1 MVNQLV
7 GKAEAMIRANH
18 FAGED
23 IQDTVRHLKE
33 GYAQLRD
40 LAALRKLRLSDAV
53 ESQQFFFRLNDTADW
68 IKVRGRETRVEI
80 LVYFYG
86 SKYAL
91 NFICLFR
98 SRFGYELFNEKP
110 NFYKKFL
117 LNICQIYTNKE

>member
-53 ESQQFFFRLNDTADW
+53 ESQQFFFKLNDTADW
-68 IKVRGRETRVEI
+68 IKVRGQETRGEI
-80 LVYFYG
+80 LVFY
-86 SKYAL
+86 
-91 NFICLFR
+91 NRFILPD
-98 SRFGYELFNEKP
+98 P
-110 NFYKKFL
+110 NMHL
-117 LNICQIYTNKE
+117 QLAIQIIILI

>member
-1 MVNQLV
+1 LYCVYPKKNYGTFCLVEPLTLPPQSHEKMVNQLV

-68 IKVRGRETRVEI
+68 IKVRG
-80 LVYFYG
+80 
-86 SKYAL
+86 
-91 NFICLFR
+91 
-98 SRFGYELFNEKP
+98 
-110 NFYKKFL
+110 
-117 LNICQIYTNKE
+117 

>member
-68 IKVRGRETRVEI
+68 IKVRGSETRE
-80 LVYFYG
+80 
-86 SKYAL
+86 KYL
-91 NFICLFR
+91 CFITASFCR
-98 SRFGYELFNEKP
+98 
-110 NFYKKFL
+110 
-117 LNICQIYTNKE
+117 IQIWIQFHMLIWIKIRAF